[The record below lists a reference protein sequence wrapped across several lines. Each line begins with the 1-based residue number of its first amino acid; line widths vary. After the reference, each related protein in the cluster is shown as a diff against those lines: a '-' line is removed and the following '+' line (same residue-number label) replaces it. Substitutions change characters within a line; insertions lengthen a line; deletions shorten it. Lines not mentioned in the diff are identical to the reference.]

1 MELTG
6 LEYVGTGKIT
16 DPQTGVQEDI
26 NLKASLDLCQMVMS
40 LEQELTEEGNLY
52 PKIEIA
58 EVAFTLHPDTFMV
71 NAEGDL
77 PLYKSHQ
84 FETGIKKWMTL
95 QIAQRENEFK
105 NALQSAERQIMSSFA
120 FKKDLA
126 MGAVAYSS
134 LSETMA
140 LEGDHV
146 VINYDTEFEG
156 ADLNELS
163 QKMRRVKPKF
173 SDESHYM
180 RDV

>member
-1 MELTG
+1 
-6 LEYVGTGKIT
+6 
-16 DPQTGVQEDI
+16 
-26 NLKASLDLCQMVMS
+26 MS
-40 LEQELTEEGNLY
+40 LEQTLTDEGNLY

-58 EVAFTLHPDTFMV
+58 EVAFTLHPDTFIV
-71 NAEGDL
+71 SAQGDL
-77 PLYKSHQ
+77 PLYRSHQ
-84 FETGIKKWMTL
+84 FETGVKKWMTL

-120 FKKDLA
+120 FKKDLP
-126 MGAVAYSS
+126 MGATAHSS

-146 VINYDTEFEG
+146 IISYDTDFEG

-163 QKMRRVKPKF
+163 QKMRRIKPRF

-180 RDV
+180 RDVQVVIDENYLNYQLF